1 MFHSFKRYAL
11 FLLLLFYLVNP
22 ISNSEHLTYA
32 NTVAN
37 FSFTKEE
44 MNQIEQVIKGCG
56 NGVSVFYQDITSGY
70 SYTYNADQKYFIA
83 SIIKAPYCMYIYK
96 LSSEGKCDLDKRYT
110 YASRHQ
116 SGGTGKIQFMK
127 VGTSFS
133 MRELLEYAIKY
144 SDNVAM
150 NMIKEAYPVDG
161 YKKYA
166 KTLGLTHFEDIKNA
180 TNGLLTAKDAGIYIH
195 AIYQFI
201 NENPNG
207 KELKT
212 LMSSTSNPMITSK
225 YPVIR
230 KYGWA
235 EQSFHDIA
243 IVDAPRPYLLCILT
257 NHDGDFTS
265 FKKISTIIEKISQ
278 ESYCKTAI
286 PSPNCILYSGSNT
299 PICSYEINGS
309 TYVSIRELEALLK
322 GTNSSI
328 QIQWHTDSHTLS
340 ISKASTPS
348 DIHIPHTDTTPL
360 KKLPS
365 NKPLEAIKK
374 DYKVLCENTPLHTD
388 VYQIDENTYLKLRD
402 ICEALDLNINLDLD
416 KHLIELFI

>member
-11 FLLLLFYLVNP
+11 FLLLLFYLINP
-22 ISNSEHLTYA
+22 ILNSDHLIYA
-32 NTVAN
+32 NTVTN
-37 FSFTKEE
+37 FSFTKKE
-44 MNQIEQVIKGCG
+44 MNQIEHVIKGCG
-56 NGVSVFYQDITSGY
+56 NGVSVFYQDIISGY
-70 SYTYNADQKYFIA
+70 SYTYNAEQKYFIA
-83 SIIKAPYCMYIYK
+83 SVIKAPYCMYIYK

-116 SGGTGKIQFMK
+116 SGGTGKIRFMK

-166 KTLGLTHFEDIKNA
+166 KALGLTHFEDIKNA
-180 TNGLLTAKDAGIYIH
+180 TNGLITAKDAGIYIQ

-265 FKKISTIIEKISQ
+265 FKKISNIIEKISQ
-278 ESYCKTAI
+278 ESYCKTAT
-286 PSPNCILYSGSNT
+286 PSPNCILYRGSNT
-299 PICSYEINGS
+299 PIYSYEINSS
-309 TYVSIRELEALLK
+309 TYVNIRELEALLNP
-322 GTNSSI
+322 TNSSI
-328 QIQWHTDSHTLS
+328 QIQWNTDGHTLS
-340 ISKASTPS
+340 INKASTHS
-348 DIHIPHTDTTPL
+348 DSHIPPDTTSL
-360 KKLPS
+360 KNSPS
-365 NKPLEAIKK
+365 SKPLEAIKK
-374 DYKVLCENTPLHTD
+374 DYKVFCENTPLHTD
-388 VYQIDENTYLKLRD
+388 VYQIDGNTYLKLRD
-402 ICEALDLNINLDLD
+402 ICQALDLSIKLDVD

>member
-11 FLLLLFYLVNP
+11 FLLLLFYLINP
-22 ISNSEHLTYA
+22 ISNSEHLIYA
-32 NTVAN
+32 NTVSN

-44 MNQIEQVIKGCG
+44 MNQIEQVIKDCG
-56 NGVSVFYQDITSGY
+56 NGVSVFYQDIISGY
-70 SYTYNADQKYFIA
+70 SYTYNAEQKYFIA
-83 SIIKAPYCMYIYK
+83 SVIKAPYCMYIYK
-96 LSSEGKCDLDKRYT
+96 LSSEGKCDLDKKYT

-180 TNGLLTAKDAGIYIH
+180 TNGLLTAKDAGIYIQ

-265 FKKISTIIEKISQ
+265 FKKISNIIEKISQ
-278 ESYCKTAI
+278 ESYCKTAT
-286 PSPNCILYSGSNT
+286 PSPNRILYRGSNT
-299 PICSYEINGS
+299 PIYSYKINHS
-309 TYVSIRELEALLK
+309 TYVNIRELEALLK
-322 GTNSSI
+322 PTNSSI
-328 QIQWHTDSHTLS
+328 QIQWHTDSDTLY
-340 ISKASTPS
+340 INKVITHS
-348 DIHIPHTDTTPL
+348 DIHISHPNTTSL
-360 KKLPS
+360 KNSPS
-365 NKPLEAIKK
+365 IKPLDAIKK
-374 DYKVLCENTPLHTD
+374 DYKVFCENTPLHTD
-388 VYQIDENTYLKLRD
+388 VYQIDGNTYLKLRD
-402 ICEALDLNINLDLD
+402 ICESLDLSINLDLD